1 MFGGRD
7 VVDVVGGVGWV
18 GWVGWVTPGVRGV
31 TLEGPW
37 PRAGRKSL
45 ACAGVALPNGATM
58 ATLAARANRRLVVL
72 LRIPPRVNTERRP
85 CTATGDI
92 AGLYPGLAEITES
105 RRSQLAEVA
114 HHRTGAP
121 VSSGP
126 AGHCSGV
133 PTSRY
138 GGPFGLDGAG
148 LDAEDAHPERS
159 ELEPLRP
166 LPAPVPRRAPAPN
179 E

>member
-1 MFGGRD
+1 VFGGRD
-7 VVDVVGGVGWV
+7 VVDVVGGV

-92 AGLYPGLAEITES
+92 AGLYPGLAEITAKPEI
-105 RRSQLAEVA
+105 
-114 HHRTGAP
+114 T
-121 VSSGP
+121 
-126 AGHCSGV
+126 
-133 PTSRY
+133 TS
-138 GGPFGLDGAG
+138 
-148 LDAEDAHPERS
+148 
-159 ELEPLRP
+159 
-166 LPAPVPRRAPAPN
+166 
-179 E
+179 